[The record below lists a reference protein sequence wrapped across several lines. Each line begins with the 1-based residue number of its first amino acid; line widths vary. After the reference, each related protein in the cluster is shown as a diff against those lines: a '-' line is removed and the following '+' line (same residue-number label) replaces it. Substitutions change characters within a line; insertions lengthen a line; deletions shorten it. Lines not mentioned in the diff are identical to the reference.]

1 MENKK
6 KLTVWESA
14 CIITGYGVGGGV
26 LSMPYM
32 AERNGFLVA
41 MLVLLAAL
49 AASYVLHLMIAVR
62 LYPVCLSIC
71 SAVS

>member
-1 MENKK
+1 MEKNK

-41 MLVLLAAL
+41 MLILL
-49 AASYVLHLMIAVR
+49 YNR
-62 LYPVCLSIC
+62 P
-71 SAVS
+71 